1 MYLLCDMFL
10 AISWVLPDKIYIFLL
25 EKYFTLISV
34 PCFSNLEFRIPEA
47 LGCVKQVI
55 EQSLYQW
62 KRLQTQWLTITKL
75 IQALPETSKLSFQSS
90 RHK

>member
-10 AISWVLPDKIYIFLL
+10 ALPDKIYIFLL

-34 PCFSNLEFRIPEA
+34 PCFSNLEFRILEA

-75 IQALPETSKLSFQSS
+75 IQVLPETSKLSFQSPYIT
-90 RHK
+90 